1 MYISWSF
8 TCLFLVHC
16 LERIS
21 ANKKAYPSY
30 QVRRETGERVWH
42 DESFLYVRKQ
52 NDSGLNKR
60 YVSLCEFLGRWFTAS
75 MVLGGIENVLL
86 LFCGSTLQGLHSQVC
101 FMFQDG
107 HILVLVS
114 KIEEGIRRGQE
125 HIQVISKANSNTHT
139 YILLIRI

>member
-1 MYISWSF
+1 
-8 TCLFLVHC
+8 
-16 LERIS
+16 
-21 ANKKAYPSY
+21 
-30 QVRRETGERVWH
+30 
-42 DESFLYVRKQ
+42 
-52 NDSGLNKR
+52 
-60 YVSLCEFLGRWFTAS
+60 

-107 HILVLVS
+107 YILVLVN

-139 YILLIRI
+139 YILLIRL